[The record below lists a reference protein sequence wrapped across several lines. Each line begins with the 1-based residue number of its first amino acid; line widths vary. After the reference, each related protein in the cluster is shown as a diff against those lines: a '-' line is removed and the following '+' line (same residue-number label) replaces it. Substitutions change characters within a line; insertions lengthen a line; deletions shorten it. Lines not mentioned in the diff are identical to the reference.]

1 MAALYKKPSLIKN
14 GQLKCSILSG
24 PYELGGIPTFSSSA
38 PVPKSLPSNTALAV
52 LKCWMVLGCSHITV
66 FIAGANMKGLSGSQA
81 LKKHVAKLS

>member
-1 MAALYKKPSLIKN
+1 MQNLNAQYFEIFEDLMNLEEPR
-14 GQLKCSILSG
+14 
-24 PYELGGIPTFSSSA
+24 TFSSVA
-38 PVPKSLPSNTALAV
+38 VVPKFPPLSTQPGPV